1 LGHENFD
8 PALRTAKRRQ
18 ERLQTRIQRAKK
30 RLYFLDGKLK
40 AFTSFMLIRFAL
52 LPLLLALGLSAC
64 KKPATTTSNNN
75 TAAPNQSAAAA
86 SVTPGTS
93 SSSAAATPSVAPAI
107 TKPAVDQNAQVVI
120 LGYHRFVNNVKRPD
134 TEITPQAFEAQM
146 QELKNKGISV
156 IPMQDF
162 LAWRRGEKAI
172 PAKSAIITFDDG
184 WKSQHEVAWPIMKK
198 FNYPVTLFIYTE
210 GIKPG
215 HFSGGESMSWDQL
228 AEMRDAGVDI
238 QGHTAT
244 HSDLR
249 KPYDKVAKKKLSPP
263 EYEEWLQKE
272 VAGSKQMIEQKLGV
286 KVNCFAVPYGF
297 HNDHIR
303 DVVLKAG
310 YEAVFTVYG
319 QPITMHTPLN
329 SVGRYLMEANKPKTF
344 SDAVAAIATTATGP
358 AVAEVAS
365 SNLQTQPADGE
376 TIKNPLPLIKANIAS
391 LGAID
396 PGTAPEMRVSGLGKV
411 DSSFDPKTSMVAYQ
425 VTQRLKDKMCTVIVS
440 AKSGG
445 KKVETHWTFNIDDGT
460 GPPPTASAAPATT
473 TPPPAAAP
481 AAKAPKKKRKK

>member
-1 LGHENFD
+1 
-8 PALRTAKRRQ
+8 
-18 ERLQTRIQRAKK
+18 
-30 RLYFLDGKLK
+30 
-40 AFTSFMLIRFAL
+40 MLTRFAFL
-52 LPLLLALGLSAC
+52 SLLLALTIPAC
-64 KKPATTTSNNN
+64 KKPAAATNN
-75 TAAPNQSAAAA
+75 TGPNQSNPASMTPGPSGTPAAA
-86 SVTPGTS
+86 SI
-93 SSSAAATPSVAPAI
+93 AAPPVV
-107 TKPAVDQNAQVVI
+107 TKPAIDQNAQVVI
-120 LGYHRFVNNVKRPD
+120 FGYHRFVNNVRRPD

-172 PAKSAIITFDDG
+172 PTKSAILTFDDG
-184 WKSQHEVAWPIMKK
+184 WKSQHEVAWPILKK

-210 GIKPG
+210 GIRPG

-249 KPYDKVAKKKLSPP
+249 KPYDKVAKKKLNPE

-286 KVNCFAVPYGF
+286 KVNCFAGPYGF

-303 DVVLKAG
+303 DVAMKAG
-310 YEAVFTVYG
+310 YEALFTVYG

-344 SDAVAAIATTATGP
+344 TDAIAAIATTATGP
-358 AVAEVAS
+358 AVAAVAA

-376 TIKNPLPLIKANIAS
+376 TIKNPLPLIKANISS
-391 LGAID
+391 LGAVD
-396 PGTAPEMRVSGLGKV
+396 PGTVPEMRVSGLGKV
-411 DSSFDPKTSMVAYQ
+411 DSSYDPKTAMVAYQ
-425 VTQRLKDKMCTVIVS
+425 VTQRLKDKTCTVIVS

-445 KKVETHWTFNIDDGT
+445 KKVETHWTFNIDDGS
-460 GPPPTASAAPATT
+460 G
-473 TPPPAAAP
+473 PPPAASAPPSAAPPP
-481 AAKAPKKKRKK
+481 AAPPAPAPKKKKRK

>member
-1 LGHENFD
+1 ML
-8 PALRTAKRRQ
+8 T
-18 ERLQTRIQRAKK
+18 RL
-30 RLYFLDGKLK
+30 
-40 AFTSFMLIRFAL
+40 AL
-52 LPLLLALGLSAC
+52 LPLLLALSFSAC
-64 KKPATTTSNNN
+64 KKPATAATGTT
-75 TAAPNQSAAAA
+75 TPNQSPKSAA
-86 SVTPGTS
+86 TPGP
-93 SSSAAATPSVAPAI
+93 SSSAAAATPSAPPVISKPAI
-107 TKPAVDQNAQVVI
+107 DQNAQVVI
-120 LGYHRFVNNVKRPD
+120 LGYHRFVNNVKHPD
-134 TEITPQAFEAQM
+134 TEITPAAFEAQM

-162 LAWRRGEKAI
+162 LAWRRSEKAI
-172 PAKSAIITFDDG
+172 PPKSAIITFDDG

-198 FNYPVTLFIYTE
+198 FNYPFTLFIYTE

-215 HFSGGESMSWDQL
+215 HFSGGESMSWEQL

-249 KPYDKVAKKKLSPP
+249 KPYDKVAKKKLNPQ

-272 VAGSKQMIEQKLGV
+272 IVGSKQMIEQKLGV

-303 DVVLKAG
+303 DIVLKAG
-310 YEAVFTVYG
+310 YEALFTVYG

-344 SDAVAAIATTATGP
+344 TDAVAAIATTASGP
-358 AVAEVAS
+358 SVAEVS
-365 SNLQTQPADGE
+365 SSSLQTQPAEGE
-376 TIKNPLPLIKANIAS
+376 TIKIPPLPLIKANIAS

-396 PGTAPEMRVSGLGKV
+396 PGTVEMRVSGLGKV
-411 DSSFDPKTSMVAYQ
+411 DSSFDPKSSTVAYQ
-425 VTQRLKDKMCTVIVS
+425 VTQRPKDKTCTVIVS

-445 KKVETHWTFNIDDGT
+445 KKVETHWTFNIDDGGT
-460 GPPPTASAAPATT
+460 SAAPPVPMPSVAPS
-473 TPPPAAAP
+473 TPPPAAPP
-481 AAKAPKKKRKK
+481 AAKPKKKKK